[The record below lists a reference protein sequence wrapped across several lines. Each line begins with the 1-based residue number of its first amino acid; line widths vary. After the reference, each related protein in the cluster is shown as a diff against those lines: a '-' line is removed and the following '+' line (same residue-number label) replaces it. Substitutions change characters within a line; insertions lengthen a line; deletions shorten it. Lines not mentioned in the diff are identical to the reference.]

1 MADLVHY
8 DYESMDNAY
17 EDMKKT
23 SDTMRQSCE
32 DLTSDALRLLQGS
45 AGAYA
50 DGYEAKVKKLND
62 HFEEL
67 NDPDDES
74 REETAEGVRG
84 HGPDG
89 HQTRRRFLT
98 RPAPGGPA
106 PTGAAGVDPADA
118 YA

>member
-32 DLTSDALRLLQGS
+32 DLTSDALRLLQSS

-50 DGYEAKVKKLND
+50 DGYEAKVKKLNA

-67 NDPDDES
+67 NDQMTIRAKELQKRFDDM
-74 REETAEGVRG
+74 GQMDIKLG
-84 HGPDG
+84 DG
-89 HQTRRRFLT
+89 F
-98 RPAPGGPA
+98 
-106 PTGAAGVDPADA
+106 
-118 YA
+118 